1 MQLNQGFTMKSIT
14 NHFPFFKRSL
24 LPLSI
29 TVFASITY
37 AAVPQVA
44 SYDATLKAP
53 KCSGDLNDCQTG
65 NLLIGRGTLGPE
77 LNASNTLYSS
87 CPDSNSGSFHGDES
101 LDGIQVTSTD
111 GLGFAAGKT
120 VTVKATV
127 WAYSSYSSDKLD
139 IYYSPT
145 VTSPSWRLITT
156 ITPTKA
162 GTNVLQASFALTA
175 GEAQQAIRAAFRY
188 GGSATPCD
196 TGSYNDRDDLVIPVT
211 GGTPPVDTTPPA
223 AVFTAPAANSTISGT
238 TTLQVNASDNVG
250 VAKVDFYDGTTFIAS
265 DTTAPYAISRNT
277 TSTGNGS
284 HTYKAMVFDA
294 AGNQSITSVTVNVQ
308 VAADTTPPTVAIVSP
323 FSNAVVSGVTPI
335 QVTASDNVGVINVV
349 FYEGV
354 NVLGNDNTSP
364 YSINWD
370 TTNAA
375 TGTHTLKTIAVD
387 AAGNQSNAI
396 ITVTVQQPLPPQNAF
411 FDSTFA
417 GGAGFAVELTSPPT
431 LTTAIAVDVNG
442 SIFTAGGNGFS
453 IYKHEM
459 NGAKDLTWN
468 GTGLYSGGPGSTCS
482 QPPNGSIALQ
492 PDGKLLAVGVACR
505 SFSSPVLDT
514 AVMRLNSNGTLDTT
528 FGQSGYIFQHA
539 LANTD
544 TWVTKVLFSNN
555 MIYVIGR
562 EGNLGFV
569 SRYDTSGNIDFS
581 FGTSGIARIP
591 LSGTTAIITDI
602 KILSDGKIALS
613 GASNEQ
619 GSYIF
624 AAVRLLANG
633 SVDTSFNGNGY
644 RTIRVG
650 TSITGL
656 TSYTTSLAVDAGGNY
671 YLGGYAQTVANGPYQ
686 MAVVKLSNTGILDAT
701 WNGAGIYVLP
711 GSTDALGKAI
721 LLAPNGKVL
730 LGGTAY
736 QGAVIVPTLVRFTAT
751 GTLDTTFGTGGI
763 AQQPV
768 PGENPAIYGMAF
780 QPSGQLVTTG
790 TGGGLKAYIMRFN
803 P

>member
-1 MQLNQGFTMKSIT
+1 MKAIT
-14 NHFPFFKRSL
+14 NHFSCFKLSL
-24 LPLSI
+24 LPFGI
-29 TVFASITY
+29 TVFASIAY

-44 SYDATLKAP
+44 TYDATLKAP

-77 LNASNTLYSS
+77 QNASNTLYNS

-101 LDGIQVTSTD
+101 LDGIQVTSVD
-111 GLGFAAGKT
+111 GSGFAAGKT

-145 VTSPSWRLITT
+145 VSSPSWRLITT

-162 GTNVLQASFALTA
+162 GANVLQASFALTP
-175 GEAQQAIRAAFRY
+175 GETQQAIRAAFRY

-196 TGSYNDRDDLVIPVT
+196 TGSYNDRDDLVIPVA
-211 GGTPPVDTTPPA
+211 GGTIPVDSTPPT
-223 AVFTAPAANSTISGT
+223 AVFTAPVANSTISGT
-238 TTLQVNASDNVG
+238 TTLQVNASDNIG
-250 VAKVDFYDGTTFIAS
+250 VARVDFYDGSTFIAS

-277 TSTGNGS
+277 TGTGNGA
-284 HTYKAMVFDA
+284 HTYRAIVFDA
-294 AGNQSITSVTVNVQ
+294 AGNQVITSVTVNVQ
-308 VAADTTPPTVAIVSP
+308 QVAGDTTPPTVAIVSP
-323 FSNAVVSGVTPI
+323 FNNATISGVTPI
-335 QVTASDNVGVINVV
+335 QVTASDNLGVINVI
-349 FYEGV
+349 FYDGA
-354 NVLGNDNTSP
+354 NILGNDNTAP

-375 TGTHTLKTIAVD
+375 TGTHNLRAMAVD
-387 AAGNQSNAI
+387 AAGNQANATV
-396 ITVTVQQPLPPQNAF
+396 TVTVQQPLPPQNTF

-417 GGAGFAVELTSPPT
+417 GGAGFAVDLTSPPI
-431 LTTAIAVDVNG
+431 LTTGIAVDANG
-442 SIFTAGGNGFS
+442 SIFTVGGNGFS

-505 SFSSPVLDT
+505 SFSSTVLDT

-555 MIYVIGR
+555 MIYVVGR

-569 SRYDTSGNIDFS
+569 SRYDTAGIIDFG
-581 FGTSGIARIP
+581 FGTSGVARIP
-591 LSGTTAIITDI
+591 LSGNTAVITDI

-613 GASNEQ
+613 AASNQQ

-633 SVDTSFNGNGY
+633 SIDTSFNGNGY

-656 TSYTTSLAVDAGGNY
+656 TSYTTSLAVDTSGNY
-671 YLGGYAQTVANGPYQ
+671 YLGGYAQTVANGPNQ
-686 MAVVKLSNTGILDAT
+686 MALVKLSNTGMLDTT
-701 WNGAGIYVLP
+701 WNGTGVYVLP
-711 GSTDALGKAI
+711 IGSTDALGKAI
-721 LLAPNGKVL
+721 LLGPNGKVL

-736 QGAVIVPTLVRFTAT
+736 QGGIIVPTLIRFTAT
-751 GTLDTTFGTGGI
+751 GTLDATFGNGGI
-763 AQQPV
+763 AQQPI

-780 QPSGQLVTTG
+780 QPSGQLVATG
-790 TGGGLKAYIMRFN
+790 TGTGFKAYIMRFN

>member
-1 MQLNQGFTMKSIT
+1 MKSIT
-14 NHFPFFKRSL
+14 NHFSFFKLSL
-24 LPLSI
+24 LPLGI
-29 TVFASITY
+29 TVFASIAY

-65 NLLIGRGTLGPE
+65 TLLIGRGTLGPE

-101 LDGIQVTSTD
+101 LDGIQITSVD

-145 VTSPSWRLITT
+145 VSSPSWRLITT

-188 GGSATPCD
+188 GGSATPCN
-196 TGSYNDRDDLVIPVT
+196 TGSYNDRDDLVIPVA
-211 GGTPPVDTTPPA
+211 GGTIPADTTPPT
-223 AVFTAPAANSTISGT
+223 AVFTAPIANSTVSGT
-238 TTLQVNASDNVG
+238 VTLQVNASDNIG
-250 VAKVDFYDGTTFIAS
+250 VARADFYDGTTFIAS

-277 TSTGNGS
+277 TGTGNGA
-284 HTYKAMVFDA
+284 HTYRAIVFDA
-294 AGNQSITSVTVNVQ
+294 AGNQVITLVTVNVQ
-308 VAADTTPPTVAIVSP
+308 QVAGDTTPPTVAIVSP
-323 FSNAVVSGVTPI
+323 FSNATVSGVTPI
-335 QVTASDNVGVINVV
+335 QVTASDNVGVINVI
-349 FYEGV
+349 FYDGV
-354 NVLGNDNTSP
+354 NVLSNDNAAP

-370 TTNAA
+370 TANAA
-375 TGTHTLKTIAVD
+375 TGTHILRAMAVD
-387 AAGNQSNAI
+387 AAGNQANAT

-417 GGAGFAVELTSPPT
+417 GGTGFAVDLTSPPI
-431 LTTAIAVDVNG
+431 LTTGIAVDANG
-442 SIFTAGGNGFS
+442 SIFTVGGNGFS

-459 NGAKDLTWN
+459 NGTKDLTWN

-555 MIYVIGR
+555 MIYVVGR

-569 SRYDTSGNIDFS
+569 SRYDTAGTIDFG

-591 LSGTTAIITDI
+591 LSGTTAVITDI

-613 GASNEQ
+613 AASNQQ

-633 SVDTSFNGNGY
+633 SIDTSFNGNGY

-650 TSITGL
+650 TTITGL
-656 TSYTTSLAVDAGGNY
+656 TSYTTSLAVDASGNY

-686 MAVVKLSNTGILDAT
+686 MALVKLSNTGILDTT
-701 WNGAGIYVLP
+701 WNGTGVYVLP
-711 GSTDALGKAI
+711 VGSTDALGKAI

-736 QGAVIVPTLVRFTAT
+736 QGAAIVPTLVRFTAT
-751 GTLDTTFGTGGI
+751 GTLDSMFGAGGI

-780 QPSGQLVTTG
+780 QHSGQLVATG
-790 TGGGLKAYIMRFN
+790 TGAGFKAYIMRFN